1 MTEMKRIKEDILA
14 VLDNTDE
21 LLGAREIMRRIK
33 RSRVGKAL
41 KELETEGRIEWDDA
55 AHGWKFRG
63 G

>member
-21 LLGAREIMRRIK
+21 LLGAREIMRRIQ
-33 RSRVGKAL
+33 RTRVGAAL
-41 KELETEGRIEWDDA
+41 KELAAEGKIEWDDA
-55 AHGWKFRG
+55 ARGWRFIG